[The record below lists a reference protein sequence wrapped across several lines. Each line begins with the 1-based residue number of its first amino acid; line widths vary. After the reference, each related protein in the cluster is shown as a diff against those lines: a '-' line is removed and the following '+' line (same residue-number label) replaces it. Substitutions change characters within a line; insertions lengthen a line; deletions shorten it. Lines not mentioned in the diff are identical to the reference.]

1 MTSKWCSLPFK
12 GVLTENDGT
21 FKTCCHGKTAIDYNT
36 SLPMTRNTH
45 SIKEVFDSE
54 YFDSIR
60 QNLLNGVEDSNC
72 DYCWELEKQGVESFR
87 QTTNSLF
94 QHEERKDTN
103 PKIEILDLSLGN
115 QCNLKCRTCIPEDS
129 SLWVNEY
136 HSTDYTGGMS
146 LKEYQKEIIFLES
159 DDSLFFEDLK
169 QHLKTVR
176 IIKMFG
182 GEPFLMKR
190 TWQLLREAVR
200 IGRSQDIELYFNT
213 NCTLWEPSN
222 VELFDHFKKVEIGLS
237 IDGVGS
243 RFEYMRHPAKW
254 DLVHH
259 NIKQMAAW
267 REAMPNRRLLLTHT
281 VSAYNI
287 WYVHEAVQLA
297 EQYGLHLY
305 INLCLQ
311 PEDSFAIQHLP
322 ANLKARTDAHVR
334 ETVDS
339 TSIHWSEITKLLN
352 YPSEG
357 TDCSTWF
364 NEVIKRDKYRNE
376 SFKDTFPE
384 YYQILV
390 EMEKIDDTS
399 I

>member
-1 MTSKWCSLPFK
+1 MSNDLRCPLLWNNI
-12 GVLTENDGT
+12 LTENDGT
-21 FKTCCHGKTAIDYNT
+21 FRTCCHGKDIAVTDQGV
-36 SLPMTRNTH
+36 PMTRLTH
-45 SIKEVFDSE
+45 SVTEVFNSKWLDN
-54 YFDSIR
+54 IR
-60 QNLLNGVEDSNC
+60 TNVANGIRDSNC
-72 DYCWELEKQGVESFR
+72 DYCWQLEAVGVESFR
-87 QTTNSLF
+87 QTNLNILGNTNQTPNL
-94 QHEERKDTN
+94 
-103 PKIEILDLSLGN
+103 EILDLSLGN
-115 QCNLKCRTCIPEDS
+115 QCNLKCRTCTPEDS
-129 SLWVNEY
+129 SVWIREAYDLDTAQTE
-136 HSTDYTGGMS
+136 SFSDYQRKM
-146 LKEYQKEIIFLES
+146 IVLEP
-159 DDSLFFEDLK
+159 DDSKFFEDLK
-169 QHLKTVR
+169 QHLNTVE

-364 NEVIKRDKYRNE
+364 NEVTKRDKYRNE